1 MAYITKDEKHRK
13 EVENL
18 RLAASIFAWLAG
30 TKCVKF

>member
-30 TKCVKF
+30 KKL